1 MGRARLVGVCGRYAS
16 GRDPRDLAGLF
27 GVDRIDPVDEAA
39 DAAGNSDAPTAG
51 DLPPDWNIAPTKSV
65 YAVLERSD
73 RGRSAARPVRRLRPV
88 RWGLVPSWAASPKK
102 WARRA

>member
-1 MGRARLVGVCGRYAS
+1 MVGVCGRYAS

-39 DAAGNSDAPTAG
+39 DGAGNSDAPAAG

-65 YAVLERSD
+65 YAVLERTD
-73 RGRSAARPVRRLRPV
+73 RGQPAARPVRRLRPV